1 VQPQFGGA
9 QLLGYTFVFRGLLS
23 PFAHPVFTAM
33 TGIGVAYA
41 ATHRRAGWAAVA
53 GLLGA
58 MTLHGLW
65 NGLSS
70 RGGTGV
76 GAAYVLVMGV
86 LIALVAVVVA
96 DRRRTVRLIWRFLP
110 AYEPTQVV
118 TDADLRMLSRL
129 RGRRRARLWALRT
142 GGRPAARAMT
152 NFQLAATEL
161 ALMHQRAERGLIDPA
176 PFEERRRNL
185 LTLMAAA
192 RTAVTGRGPEGSQP
206 GPGRSQP
213 GPGPSRP
220 GYSGSGYRRP
230 PP

>member
-1 VQPQFGGA
+1 
-9 QLLGYTFVFRGLLS
+9 
-23 PFAHPVFTAM
+23 VFTAM

-41 ATHRRAGWAAVA
+41 ATHRRAGWAAVV

-70 RGGTGV
+70 YGGSGV
-76 GAAYVLVMGV
+76 GAAYVLVMGA
-86 LIALVAVVVA
+86 LLALVVVVVA

-110 AYEPTQVV
+110 AYEATHVV
-118 TDADLRMLSRL
+118 TDADLRMLSTL
-129 RGRRRARLWALRT
+129 RGRRRARLWARRT

-161 ALMHQRAERGLIDPA
+161 ALMHQRAERGLIEKA
-176 PFEERRRNL
+176 QFEERQRDL
-185 LTLMAAA
+185 LTLMAMA
-192 RTAVTGRGPEGSQP
+192 RTAVTGRGAGGSQPAAGGPRLGPGGTQPTSGGPQPRTGGSQP
-206 GPGRSQP
+206 GTGGTP
-213 GPGPSRP
+213 P